1 MPFPAP
7 ATPRRRSISA
17 RAFGA
22 AGTIA
27 LLVVALGCGT
37 TAPAHRAETGMLIVG
52 AEVLDGTGAPARR
65 AAVRVR
71 DGRIAEIGD
80 LAPLAGETVVDAAG
94 LTLAPGFIDTHS
106 HASGGLAEHPDAL
119 AAVSQGITTVIVGQ
133 DGESAPSLAKAFAD
147 LEQRPEAGQ
156 SLGPHR
162 KAGLGAHGIAINL
175 ASYVGHNSVRDAVMG
190 KDFRRHAT
198 PAEVARMEKLVEQGM
213 RDGALGFSTGL
224 EYDPGIFSDPEEVL
238 ALAKVAARFGG
249 RYISHVRSEDR
260 NFWPAI
266 DELLR
271 IGKETGMPVQVS
283 HIKLAMRSLWGQ
295 ADRLLARL
303 DEARRAGIDVTA
315 DIYPYTY
322 WQSTLTVVF
331 PDRNFTDRAA
341 AEFALSEVSSPE
353 GMLVSTFA
361 PDPAAA
367 GKTIAEIARQRGTDP
382 PATLM
387 ALIAE
392 ALAYE
397 EKHPDADGVESVI
410 GTSMDEADVAKI
422 LAWPY
427 TNLCTDG
434 SLEGRH
440 PRGYGSFPRVLGRY
454 VREQH
459 VVSLPEAIR
468 KMTSLAAHNMGISDR
483 GTLAP
488 GMAADLVLF
497 DPATILDRATTS
509 QPHAVSVGV
518 EAVWVN
524 GAQVF
529 ADGHVTGAR
538 PGKVIRR
545 AAGRSAIR

>member
-1 MPFPAP
+1 MPRVNS
-7 ATPRRRSISA
+7 TLERRPLPT

-22 AGTIA
+22 LVGSAALAMLTAAGCATS
-27 LLVVALGCGT
+27 
-37 TAPAHRAETGMLIVG
+37 APAPRAHASLLIAG
-52 AEVLDGTGAPARR
+52 AAVLDGTGAPARH
-65 AAVRVR
+65 ASVRVR
-71 DGRIAEIGD
+71 EGRIAEIGE
-80 LAPLAGETVVDAAG
+80 LEPLPGETVVDASG

-106 HASGGLAEHPDAL
+106 HASGGLADHPDAL

-162 KAGLGAHGIAINL
+162 IAVNLG
-175 ASYVGHNSVRDAVMG
+175 SYVGHNSVRDAVMG

-454 VREQH
+454 VREQG

-509 QPHAVSVGV
+509 EPHAVSVGV

-538 PGKVIRR
+538 PGQVIRR
-545 AAGRSAIR
+545 ADR

>member
-1 MPFPAP
+1 MPRPASRHRFPLLPRALGALAAPALCGLLLAAQGCATSPAP
-7 ATPRRRSISA
+7 PAKAS
-17 RAFGA
+17 
-22 AGTIA
+22 
-27 LLVVALGCGT
+27 LLIT
-37 TAPAHRAETGMLIVG
+37 G
-52 AEVLDGTGAPARR
+52 AEVLDGTGAAARR

-71 DGRIAEIGD
+71 DGRIEEIGD
-80 LAPLAGETVVDAAG
+80 LQPRAGETVVDAGG

-106 HASGGLAEHPDAL
+106 HASGSLASHRDAL
-119 AAVSQGITTVIVGQ
+119 AAVSQGITTVVVGQ
-133 DGESAPSLAKAFAD
+133 DGESAPSLAAAFAE
-147 LEQRPEAGQ
+147 LEG
-156 SLGPHR
+156 GPHQ
-162 KAGLGAHGIAINL
+162 AALNV
-175 ASYVGHNSVRDAVMG
+175 ASYVGHNSVRDRVMG
-190 KDFRRHAT
+190 NDFRRHAT
-198 PAEVARMEKLVEQGM
+198 PAEIAAMAKLVEQGM
-213 RDGALGFSTGL
+213 HDGALGFSTGL

-271 IGKETGMPVQVS
+271 IGRETGMPVQVS

-295 ADRLLARL
+295 ADRLIALL
-303 DEARRAGIDVTA
+303 DQARRDGIDVTA

-331 PDRNFTDRAA
+331 PDRNFTDRKA
-341 AEFALSEVSSPE
+341 AEFALDQVSSPE
-353 GMLVSTFA
+353 GMLVSSFL
-361 PDPAAA
+361 PDPAAS

-397 EKHPDADGVESVI
+397 AKHPDADGVESVI

-427 TNLCTDG
+427 ANLCTDG
-434 SLEGRH
+434 SLDGRH

-454 VREQH
+454 VREQG
-459 VVSLPEAIR
+459 VVTLPEAIR
-468 KMTSLAAHNMGISDR
+468 KMTSLAAHNMGIADR

-497 DPATILDRATTS
+497 DPATVADRATTAE
-509 QPHAVSVGV
+509 PHAVSTGIRT
-518 EAVWVN
+518 VWVN
-524 GAQVF
+524 GVEVF
-529 ADGHVTGAR
+529 AGGRTTGAH
-538 PGKVIRR
+538 PGVVIRR
-545 AAGRSAIR
+545 AASAKAAKHS